1 MAIVQSGM
9 HRAVTFFLCSPK
21 QNFFCTCHQFHQFPF
36 QCQNNHLRPHRNFFL
51 GHTQVIYLG
60 SKALHIIGVWDS
72 KIIGTMHCDQLVIW
86 SSVHLLLHQVDFICL
101 VRPRLAEGE
110 TWLDSSRWGIAVQLR
125 IELCLPR

>member
-1 MAIVQSGM
+1 MTVDLF
-9 HRAVTFFLCSPK
+9 FFLAIP
-21 QNFFCTCHQFHQFPF
+21 N
-36 QCQNNHLRPHRNFFL
+36 
-51 GHTQVIYLG
+51 VIYLG

>member
-1 MAIVQSGM
+1 MFHVELAPLGGILDPLKSDLGEFWAKYC
-9 HRAVTFFLCSPK
+9 HFLHILSNAQPK
-21 QNFFCTCHQFHQFPF
+21 TNV
-36 QCQNNHLRPHRNFFL
+36 FFL

-110 TWLDSSRWGIAVQLR
+110 TWLDSSRWGIAVQL
-125 IELCLPR
+125 

>member
-1 MAIVQSGM
+1 M
-9 HRAVTFFLCSPK
+9 
-21 QNFFCTCHQFHQFPF
+21 F
-36 QCQNNHLRPHRNFFL
+36 QIFGNLDIYFFL

-110 TWLDSSRWGIAVQLR
+110 AWLDSSRWGIAVQL
-125 IELCLPR
+125 

>member
-1 MAIVQSGM
+1 MQRRGAAWATKDGRGLQLEIF
-9 HRAVTFFLCSPK
+9 FFLAIP
-21 QNFFCTCHQFHQFPF
+21 N
-36 QCQNNHLRPHRNFFL
+36 
-51 GHTQVIYLG
+51 VIYLG

-110 TWLDSSRWGIAVQLR
+110 TWLDSSRWGIAVQL
-125 IELCLPR
+125 

>member
-1 MAIVQSGM
+1 MATKAAILGTLGAPQVTTVIAARSGGFLKLF
-9 HRAVTFFLCSPK
+9 FFLAIP
-21 QNFFCTCHQFHQFPF
+21 N
-36 QCQNNHLRPHRNFFL
+36 
-51 GHTQVIYLG
+51 VIYLG

-110 TWLDSSRWGIAVQLR
+110 TWLDSSRWGIAMQL
-125 IELCLPR
+125 

>member
-1 MAIVQSGM
+1 MCRRYKEESTKGLDKGECAIDT
-9 HRAVTFFLCSPK
+9 AIKL
-21 QNFFCTCHQFHQFPF
+21 NI
-36 QCQNNHLRPHRNFFL
+36 FFL

-110 TWLDSSRWGIAVQLR
+110 TWLDSSRWGIAVQL
-125 IELCLPR
+125 

>member
-1 MAIVQSGM
+1 MG
-9 HRAVTFFLCSPK
+9 
-21 QNFFCTCHQFHQFPF
+21 
-36 QCQNNHLRPHRNFFL
+36 NNKYKKKKLLLIIIMCFFFL
-51 GHTQVIYLG
+51 GHTQRNIFRL
-60 SKALHIIGVWDS
+60 KALHIIGVWDS